1 MASDVQELEL
11 EYYVLSQF
19 YLLTCG
25 GNLSHVFPR
34 FQLAHMYKMVPPM
47 SSPFSSQPDVMIREG
62 NVCICQG
69 ASQ

>member
-34 FQLAHMYKMVPPM
+34 FQLAHMYKNGSTNV
-47 SSPFSSQPDVMIREG
+47 FSIQLT
-62 NVCICQG
+62 
-69 ASQ
+69 A